1 MSGNAS
7 DYINIFKQLG
17 NALSSISLYQNIC
30 FKPKQVQCFDLM
42 LRDFDTVAVLP
53 TGYGKLL
60 IFQLLPYVLPQK
72 SVNNKANLFIVVCPL
87 SSIIK
92 DQIGVLNAS
101 GVKASMLTNSLFE
114 TNLNESSSLFRIK
127 INKKIKDENKNN
139 QIKNIT
145 EADFSILFTH
155 PESLLS
161 PKGRELLKSNEFK
174 ERVVAC
180 AIDEAHCIE
189 TWYVYVMSF
198 LVILNTHR

>member
-1 MSGNAS
+1 
-7 DYINIFKQLG
+7 
-17 NALSSISLYQNIC
+17 
-30 FKPKQVQCFDLM
+30 
-42 LRDFDTVAVLP
+42 
-53 TGYGKLL
+53 
-60 IFQLLPYVLPQK
+60 
-72 SVNNKANLFIVVCPL
+72 
-87 SSIIK
+87 
-92 DQIGVLNAS
+92 
-101 GVKASMLTNSLFE
+101 MLTNSLFE

-189 TWYVYVMSF
+189 TWYVYVMSL
-198 LVILNTHR
+198 LVISNTHR